1 MSRARAENPAMD
13 SRIDPTTGDYDRTS
27 IADLGNA
34 AYFRLTIPLGSY
46 WADPTLGSKLHLLRR
61 MKDVERNKI
70 LAIQYTREAL
80 QPLIDSK
87 RADRVDVDA
96 SWNHDGRLE
105 LHGVIHH
112 AGIPVATFQHYVKV
126 A

>member
-1 MSRARAENPAMD
+1 MD
-13 SRIDPTTGDYDRTS
+13 SRIDPATGDYDRTA
-27 IADLGNA
+27 IADLSNA
-34 AYFRLTIPLGSY
+34 VYLRITTPLGSY
-46 WADPTLGSKLHLLRR
+46 WADTTLGSKLHLLRR
-61 MKDVERNKI
+61 MKDVERNRT

-96 SWNHDGRLE
+96 TWSHDGRLE
-105 LHGVIHH
+105 L
-112 AGIPVATFQHYVKV
+112 AGAVYQAGRNVATFQHYVKV

>member
-1 MSRARAENPAMD
+1 MD
-13 SRIDPTTGDYDRTS
+13 SRLDPATGDYDRTR

-34 AYFRLTIPLGSY
+34 AYLRLMVPLGSY

-61 MKDVERNKI
+61 LKDVERNRA

-80 QPLIDSK
+80 QPLIDTR
-87 RADRVDVDA
+87 RADRIDVDA
-96 SWNHDGRLE
+96 VWSHDGRLE
-105 LHGVIHH
+105 LSGAIYQAGV
-112 AGIPVATFQHYVKV
+112 AVATFKNYVKV

>member
-1 MSRARAENPAMD
+1 MD
-13 SRIDPTTGDYDRTS
+13 SRLDPATGDYDRTR

-34 AYFRLTIPLGSY
+34 AYLRLMVPLGSY

-61 MKDVERNKI
+61 AKDVARNQA

-80 QPLIDSK
+80 QPLIADK
-87 RADRVDVDA
+87 RADRIDIDA
-96 SWNHDGRLE
+96 VWAHDGRLQ
-105 LHGVIHH
+105 LLVRVLQ
-112 AGIPVATFQHYVKV
+112 AGIEVATFAHYIKV